1 MRYKSALI
9 IALMVLGAAMFM
21 SCRPKVQ
28 EKPDR
33 YYPELDGLAVRPLPP
48 IDKDFARKNSGGN
61 VRENAGR
68 PKPATAPT
76 QVQPSGT
83 AGSPEEGA
91 YTEKTTAPTPA
102 GGG

>member
-1 MRYKSALI
+1 MRYKSALV
-9 IALMVLGAAMFM
+9 IALMVFGAAMLM

-28 EKPDR
+28 EKPNR
-33 YYPELDGLAVRPLPP
+33 YNPELDGLAVRPLPP

-68 PKPATAPT
+68 PKPAAASP
-76 QVQPSGT
+76 QGQSGGP
-83 AGSPEEGA
+83 AGTPEGSES
-91 YTEKTTAPTPA
+91 TEKTTTPTPA